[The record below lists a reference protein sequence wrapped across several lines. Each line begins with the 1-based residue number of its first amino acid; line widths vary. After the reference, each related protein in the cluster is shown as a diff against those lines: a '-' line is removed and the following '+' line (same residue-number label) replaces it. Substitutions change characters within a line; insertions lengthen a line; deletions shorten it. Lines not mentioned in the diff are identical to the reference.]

1 MKSVQ
6 NINYLHGKMA
16 RAGLGLTVRELA
28 EAAGL
33 DKATIVRFEAG
44 IKTRITTV
52 EKIRNALE
60 SFGAEFPDF
69 EGGLGVAIH
78 DDKSATSETDGATN
92 GRSG

>member
-1 MKSVQ
+1 MKPVQ

-44 IKTRITTV
+44 IRTRHTTV
-52 EKIRNALE
+52 AKIRTALE
-60 SFGAEFPDF
+60 SFGAQFPDF
-69 EGGLGVAIH
+69 EDGLGVAIH
-78 DDKSATSETDGATN
+78 NNKNTAAEPKGATN

>member
-1 MKSVQ
+1 
-6 NINYLHGKMA
+6 MA

-44 IKTRITTV
+44 IRTRNTTV

-78 DDKSATSETDGATN
+78 NGKSVTSEPDGAKN